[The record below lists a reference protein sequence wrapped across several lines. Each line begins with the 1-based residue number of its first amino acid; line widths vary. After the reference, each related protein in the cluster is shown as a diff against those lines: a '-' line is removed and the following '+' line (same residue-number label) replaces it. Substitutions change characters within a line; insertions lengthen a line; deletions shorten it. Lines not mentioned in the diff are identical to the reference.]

1 MNELS
6 ISNFNDFVMQAGD
19 QVVTDSR
26 RVAKA
31 FGKRHGDVLRS
42 ISGMLKGKNAQIRE
56 FAQRN
61 FALSFEINKLANGR
75 KDKFYA
81 MTKDGFLE
89 LAMSFT
95 GETARLIRIQ
105 FIDAFNA
112 MADFIRQKQ
121 TSTWKEY
128 QAVAIEFAKGRDTAS
143 LCGRGLRRWR
153 SVKSGLK
160 DRMDK
165 LEHEIQPQLLLN

>member
-31 FGKRHGDVLRS
+31 FGKRHGDVLRAVDR
-42 ISGMLKGKNAQIRE
+42 LDCGKA
-56 FAQRN
+56 FSQRN
-61 FALSFEINKLANGR
+61 FASRDYLDDRGKRWRLVE
-75 KDKFYA
+75 
-81 MTKDGFLE
+81 MTKDGFMFLV
-89 LAMSFT
+89 MGFT
-95 GETARLIRIQ
+95 GKQAGRIKVA